1 MRRILSCVLGAGAV
15 AAAALS
21 PACAQDSYPNRP
33 IKIAIPYPAG
43 GLVDTVTRVLGDR
56 LSRALGQQIILES
69 RPGANGSV
77 AAASVARAEPD
88 GYTLMMIT
96 EGHAVNPSVFGKLT
110 YDSIKDFTPIG
121 FVGKSP
127 MLLTVHPSIPAR
139 TVAEYIKL
147 AKEKP
152 DSLTYGSIGYGSAS
166 HLAGEVFRVR
176 AGIATRHVPFRGG
189 APALNDLLA
198 GHLNSMFITP
208 IIGLQHFQSGALA
221 PLAIAATER
230 FELLPNIPTMAEAGF
245 PLEAAYWFGLVAPAG
260 IPDTAQRKLEAAL
273 AQVLAEPETRSRLA
287 QMGAVVT
294 PMNAGEFG
302 KFIASEL
309 TTWSKFIQ
317 DNNIKAE

>member
-1 MRRILSCVLGAGAV
+1 MKRIVSCALAALV
-15 AAAALS
+15 AAATLA
-21 PACAQDSYPNRP
+21 PASAQDAFPSRP
-33 IKIAIPYPAG
+33 VKIAIPFPAG
-43 GLVDTVTRVLGDR
+43 GLVDTVTRVLGER
-56 LSRALGQQIILES
+56 LSRALGQQVILES

-88 GYTLMMIT
+88 GYTLLMVT
-96 EGHAVNPSVFGKLT
+96 EGHAVNPSIFGKLS
-110 YDSIKDFTPIG
+110 YDSLKDFTPIG

-139 TVAEYIKL
+139 TVAEYIAL
-147 AKEKP
+147 AKSKP

-166 HLAGEVFRVR
+166 HLGGEVFRVR
-176 AGIATRHVPFRGG
+176 TGIATRHVPFRGG

-230 FELLPNIPTMAEAGF
+230 FELLPNIPTMAEVGF
-245 PLEAAYWFGLVAPAG
+245 PLEAAYWFGLVGPAG
-260 IPDTAQRKLEAAL
+260 LPEPVKQKLEAAL
-273 AQVLAEPETRSRLA
+273 AQALAEPDTRSRLA

-294 PMNAGEFG
+294 PMNGSDFG
-302 KFIASEL
+302 KYIASEL
-309 TTWSKFIQ
+309 ATWSKFIQ